1 MIRAPA
7 KPKRIAIIATGLAG
21 LAVTG
26 IGAWLSQG
34 FGHSSWLRF
43 GPHRPAVW
51 LRKPRIIQLSNT
63 FTRLAKKAELSV
75 VQIEAISPAMAS
87 PDPHQPWKRR
97 RERSLGSGVI
107 LSRRGYILTNRHVV
121 TGAERLIVRVPE
133 QDSAYRGHIVGM
145 DRQTD
150 LAVIRIFP
158 HEPLTAAHLGNS
170 RSVEIGDWVLAV
182 GSPFGLNGTVT
193 AGIVSALKR
202 RIDYNHPL
210 QRFIQTDAAINPGN
224 SGGPLLDL
232 AGQVIGINTAID
244 TNTGSNRGIGFA
256 LPSNLARMIYDQ
268 LALHGHVSRGAIG
281 IYFQSRLGTA
291 VRRAYHW
298 PGVPIASLAPGGP
311 AARAG
316 LKAGDCILAVNRKP
330 IRNSADLRRAIL
342 EQPIGSRPWFVI
354 DRGGHDFQVR
364 VQIANRNRLFGL
376 QRRATLRNP
385 MKPKLGLQVRLA
397 PVTPG
402 AVHQARLA
410 PMRGV
415 WVSRVV
421 AGSFADRLAIHN
433 GDEIVAIDRRPIRGL
448 TGYQR
453 ILAQIHRGQV
463 IVFALRRQGPFGDL
477 EPWYVGGYYGH

>member
-1 MIRAPA
+1 MTAQA
-7 KPKRIAIIATGLAG
+7 KPKRSAIMAIGLAG
-21 LAVTG
+21 LGITG

-34 FGHSSWLRF
+34 QVRRSWLRL

-51 LRKPRIIQLSNT
+51 LQKPQVIRLSNT
-63 FTRLAKKAELSV
+63 FTRLAKQAELSV

-87 PDPHQPWKRR
+87 PDPHQPWKRH
-97 RERSLGSGVI
+97 RERSLGSGII
-107 LSRRGYILTNRHVV
+107 LSRRGYILTNRHVI
-121 TGAERLIVRVPE
+121 TGAERLIVRVPG

-256 LPSNLARMIYDQ
+256 LPSNLARTVYDQ
-268 LALHGHVSRGAIG
+268 LALHGHIYRGAIG
-281 IYFQSRLGTA
+281 IYFQSRLGHA
-291 VRRAYHW
+291 VRRAYGW
-298 PGVPIASLAPGGP
+298 QGVPIASLAPGGP

-316 LKAGDCILAVNRKP
+316 LKAGDCILAVNRQK
-330 IRNSADLRRAIL
+330 IRNAADLRRAIL
-342 EQPIGSRPWFVI
+342 EQPIGSRPWLVI
-354 DRGGHDFQVR
+354 DRDGHDFQVR
-364 VQIANRNRLFGL
+364 VRIANRGRLFGSRL
-376 QRRATLRNP
+376 RAALRTP
-385 MKPKLGLQVRLA
+385 KEPKLGLQVRLA
-397 PVTPG
+397 PLAPQSS
-402 AVHQARLA
+402 HQARLA

-421 AGSFADRLAIHN
+421 AGSFADRLAIQN
-433 GDEIVAIDRRPIRGL
+433 GDEIVAIDRRPVHGL
-448 TGYQR
+448 AGFHR

-463 IVFALRRQGPFGDL
+463 IVFALRRPGPFGDL